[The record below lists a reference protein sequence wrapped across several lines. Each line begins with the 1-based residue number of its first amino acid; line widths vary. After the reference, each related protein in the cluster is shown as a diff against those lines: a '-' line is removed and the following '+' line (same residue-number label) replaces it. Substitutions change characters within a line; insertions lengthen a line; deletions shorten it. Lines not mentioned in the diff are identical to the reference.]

1 MSDVPE
7 TNADSAGEILLP
19 QKKRLTITWGKVI
32 TVLGIVVVVGTLFLP
47 ATRNVRGAAR
57 RLQCASN
64 LKQIALALHG
74 YHHAYKTFPPA
85 CTVDSHGRPLHSWR
99 TLILPYLDELPRYEK
114 IDLSKPWDDPAN
126 AEVYKAQTPLCF
138 RCPARDLPANH
149 TTYLTIVSPASCFRP
164 GPPCSLSDI
173 TDAPDAT
180 LLVIETAPQ
189 NAVHWMA
196 PMDTDE
202 NWLLSLGPKTKLA
215 HPGGINVIY
224 VDGHVEFL
232 QVDTSAAER
241 RARISIAGND

>member
-32 TVLGIVVVVGTLFLP
+32 TVLGIVVVVGTFFLP
-47 ATRNVRGAAR
+47 FTRDMRPHMR
-57 RLQCASN
+57 RLQCTHN
-64 LKQIALALHG
+64 LQQIGLALLR
-74 YHHAYKTFPPA
+74 YHLAHKTFPPA
-85 CTVDSHGRPLHSWR
+85 YTVDSNGRPLHSWR
-99 TLILPYLDELPRYEK
+99 TLILPYLEEPSLYEK

-126 AEVYKAQTPLCF
+126 AEVYNAQPPLCF

-149 TTYLTIVSPASCFRP
+149 TTYLTIVSPAGCFRP
-164 GPPCSLSDI
+164 GPPRSLSDI
-173 TDAPDAT
+173 TDAPGKT